1 VDDQLRAAGIIDLE
15 AMLGNGVRMIIVESV
30 SRFARDLIGARRT
43 NHFRRR
49 CWRLARGSVGAILA
63 LRRDPV
69 GRELPRSCRSKAAG
83 PTSYK
88 HNRV

>member
-1 VDDQLRAAGIIDLE
+1 MDDQLRAAGIIDLE

-49 CWRLARGSVGAILA
+49 CWRLARGSVGAILPMG
-63 LRRDPV
+63 RDPRWSGV
-69 GRELPRSCRSKAAG
+69 ALLQSFRFPAAAV
-83 PTSYK
+83 P
-88 HNRV
+88 VV